1 MENMEDPAD
10 RAMMARCAE
19 LSRTAVNE
27 GEYPFGSLIA
37 IDGRIVAEA
46 INRTVAEG
54 DVSRHAEVIVLSQA
68 QKRFAKHELA
78 QATLY
83 STVEPCAMCSYCIRE
98 AWIGRVVYALNSP
111 IMGGLS
117 KWNILRDKEI
127 SNRIPIFGPA
137 PEVVSG
143 VLSAEV
149 RNVWQ
154 SWNPLAWEFMHAAGI
169 LTAAAAPKEGI
180 EVMPAHR
187 HTPWQR
193 MSLTFMRLRA
203 KAVWTGRASLGRSWQ

>member
-1 MENMEDPAD
+1 MESMEDPAD

-19 LSRTAVNE
+19 LSRTAVGE

-46 INRTVAEG
+46 INRTVREG
-54 DVSRHAEVIVLSQA
+54 DVSRHAEVIALSQA
-68 QKRFAKHELA
+68 QKFLAKHELA
-78 QATLY
+78 RATLY

-143 VLSAEV
+143 VLSAEI

-154 SWNPLAWEFMHAAGI
+154 SWNPIAWKFMRAAGI
-169 LTAAAAPKEGI
+169 LTEAAPPKEGI
-180 EVMPAHR
+180 EVMPAHG

-193 MSLTFMRLRA
+193 MTLAMMRLRA
-203 KAVWTGRASLGRSWQ
+203 KAVWTGRASRYRSRQ